1 MQIWSAEIKE
11 LEKLPESLKGQFSE
25 LEKELEHLI
34 QTEDA
39 NVVMLYSR
47 RCLEVIITDLC
58 ECELGRP
65 RKTEPL
71 KGIIDKLNREDKV
84 PSHIISSMHSLNSL
98 STYGTHPKD
107 FDPEQV
113 KPVLNNLTTIIKWYL
128 KYKDTRKANEVKPE
142 EARYESKVTDTIS
155 DDTRKS
161 KKRLIIL
168 FSGLLLACVLVIIGL
183 VLFNVIGSK
192 KQAEVDT
199 DLEKS
204 IAVLPF
210 HNFSGDPDQE
220 YMSDGLTDEIINH
233 LYKIKS
239 FDKVVSL
246 NSVLTYK
253 GTDKRLPQIASELK
267 VDYILEGT
275 YKKIGEQVRVT
286 AQLIE
291 PKNDRHL
298 WQNEYDKPYMEIIA
312 IQADI
317 ALKIADQIKAF
328 ITDAEKQ
335 NIQKIPTTNQEAY
348 DFLQQAIIH
357 LSTSDS
363 STDINRFL
371 KKGKDLTLKAIELDP
386 YYSDAY
392 AWAGLYSL
400 YEGAFAGN
408 KEMSEATLNA
418 LPFIENALELDQNNG
433 IAHFIMGNINEW
445 GRWDYIKAEKEY
457 LKSIELLPNRVDNY
471 NLIGEFYIKMNRP
484 DNAIPLL
491 KKVYES
497 DLNTRGNL
505 IAKSYILSGNK
516 KEAYD
521 SLNKFA
527 ESCEEYMY
535 KWVGEGFIW
544 LEDYDYAKLYLESAL
559 KSKDSQMF
567 LPRFQACLALVY
579 HKTKKYQQAQAIINQ
594 LINKSK
600 ETSVGSPEY
609 FAGWYYS
616 GIGEV
621 DSAFY
626 WLEKAYNKHS
636 PEMPFLKVTPV
647 FKNLKDDDRYW
658 DLYARTGHKAYDEY
672 MQETR

>member
-1 MQIWSAEIKE
+1 MLIWFNEIKE
-11 LEKLPESLKGQFSE
+11 LENLHESLKGRSPV

-34 QTEDA
+34 KFDDA
-39 NVVMLYSR
+39 NVIMLYSR

-58 ECELGRP
+58 ETELNRP

-71 KGIIDKLNREDKV
+71 KGIIDKLNREEKV
-84 PSHIISSMHSLNSL
+84 PSHIITSMDSLNRL

-113 KPVLNNLTTIIKWYL
+113 KPVLNNLSIIIKWYL
-128 KYKDTRKANEVKPE
+128 KYKDSQKGDITKSEETKHESNAEVTVPDE
-142 EARYESKVTDTIS
+142 IH
-155 DDTRKS
+155 KS
-161 KKRLIIL
+161 KKRSIIL
-168 FSGLLLACVLVIIGL
+168 FSGLLLACILIILAL
-183 VLFNVIGSK
+183 VLFNVIGRK
-192 KQAEVDT
+192 KQSLVDT
-199 DLEKS
+199 DLKKS

-210 HNFSGDPDQE
+210 HNFSGDPNQE

-253 GTDKRLPQIASELK
+253 GADKRLPQIASELK
-267 VDYILEGT
+267 VNYILEGT

-298 WQNEYDKPYMEIIA
+298 WQNEYDQPYKEIIA

-317 ALKIADQIKAF
+317 ALQIADQVKAF
-328 ITDAEKQ
+328 ITDSEKQ
-335 NIQKIPTTNQEAY
+335 NIQKIPTANQEAY
-348 DFLQQAIIH
+348 NFLQQAIIH
-357 LSTSDS
+357 LSESDYFK
-363 STDINRFL
+363 DIDRFF
-371 KKGKDLTLKAIELDP
+371 KIGKDLTLKAIELDP
-386 YYSDAY
+386 DYSDAY

-400 YEGAFAGN
+400 YEGAYAGN

-418 LPFIENALELDQNNG
+418 LPFIENALELDQDNG

-457 LKSIELLPNRVDNY
+457 VKSVELLPNRLDNY
-471 NLIGEFYIKMNRP
+471 NLISEFYIKMNRP

-491 KKVYES
+491 EKVYES
-497 DLNTRGNL
+497 NINDHINL
-505 IAKSYILSGNK
+505 LAKSYILSGNK

-521 SLNKFA
+521 SINKFA

-535 KWVGEGFIW
+535 KWVGEVFIW
-544 LEDYDYAKLYLESAL
+544 LENYEAAGLYLESAL
-559 KSKDSQMF
+559 KSKDPQMS
-567 LPRFQACLALVY
+567 LPRFQACLALTY
-579 HKTKKYQQAQAIINQ
+579 HKTKNYQQAQAIINQ
-594 LINKSK
+594 LIDKSK

-616 GIGEV
+616 GIGAV

-626 WLEKAYNKHS
+626 WLEKAYDKHS
-636 PEMPFLKVTPV
+636 PEMPYLKVTPV
-647 FKNLKDDDRYW
+647 FKSLKNDDRYW
-658 DLYARTGHKAYDEY
+658 DLYERTGHKAYDEY
-672 MQETR
+672 ISVLK